1 MNQGAARAC
10 RADRRVSG
18 QESSRIPKDV
28 KRLWARLDHRTR
40 GRLRRQWAHAQAER
54 RALGDFK
61 HAQHLDQLRRQ
72 AGQPESISDGL
83 TQ

>member
-1 MNQGAARAC
+1 
-10 RADRRVSG
+10 VSG

-40 GRLRRQWAHAQAER
+40 GRLHKQWTAAQAER

-61 HAQHLDQLRRQ
+61 HAQHLEHLRQL
-72 AGQPESISDGL
+72 AGMPQSIADGL